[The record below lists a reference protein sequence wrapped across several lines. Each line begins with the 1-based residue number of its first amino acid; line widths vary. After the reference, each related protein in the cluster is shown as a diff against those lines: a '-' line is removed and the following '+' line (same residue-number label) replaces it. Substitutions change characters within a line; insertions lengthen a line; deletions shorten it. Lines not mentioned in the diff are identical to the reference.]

1 MRRPGVR
8 VKPIGSLSLNR
19 MIPNILT
26 LLALC
31 AGMTAM
37 RFALS
42 NKYESATVA
51 IMLAAVLDGVDGRIA
66 RLLKGTSPFG
76 AQLDSLSDFVSFG
89 AAPAVMLYL
98 WTMQDL
104 KSFGWPVVLLFA
116 VCSAMRLA
124 RFNAQIGAELP
135 PYAYN
140 FFTGVP
146 APAAAMLVMI
156 PMFLTFEF
164 GDGLFRS
171 PYLSGIVVAGVA
183 ALMVSRV
190 PTFSFKRVHLPIEWW
205 PPVLLLTVGL
215 VAFMTT
221 EPWATL
227 LAVEALYIASIPLS
241 IRSYRRLRRAA
252 EALRAG
258 VPHEEIEAADHP
270 GL

>member
-1 MRRPGVR
+1 
-8 VKPIGSLSLNR
+8 
-19 MIPNILT
+19 
-26 LLALC
+26 
-31 AGMTAM
+31 
-37 RFALS
+37 
-42 NKYESATVA
+42 
-51 IMLAAVLDGVDGRIA
+51 
-66 RLLKGTSPFG
+66 
-76 AQLDSLSDFVSFG
+76 
-89 AAPAVMLYL
+89 
-98 WTMQDL
+98 
-104 KSFGWPVVLLFA
+104 
-116 VCSAMRLA
+116 
-124 RFNAQIGAELP
+124 
-135 PYAYN
+135 
-140 FFTGVP
+140 
-146 APAAAMLVMI
+146 MLVMI

-252 EALRAG
+252 EALRSG